1 MEIGKYRRIQNFDVP
16 RYKTLSYSADTWVLT
31 KRNKSSVQTAKMRS
45 IHGKT
50 RWDRIRNTEI
60 RERLAI
66 RPLQEYIEQKRLQW
80 FGHVKQMT
88 LERLPRR
95 TLEMKIKNRK
105 HHWEDQDWGG

>member
-31 KRNKSSVQTAKMRS
+31 KRNKSRMQAAEMRILRS
-45 IHGKT
+45 IKGKI
-50 RWDRIRNTEI
+50 RRDRIRNTEI

-80 FGHVKQMT
+80 FGHVKQT
-88 LERLPRR
+88 
-95 TLEMKIKNRK
+95 
-105 HHWEDQDWGG
+105 